1 MNDLTDNSAILLR
14 LRSQY
19 KRLEQTTWTIREL
32 QNRFPLG
39 ELQSE
44 TQLLKNYLALI
55 DDVEDIL
62 RELKGLKKE
71 YEQDPRIVK

>member
-19 KRLEQTTWTIREL
+19 KRLEQITWVVREL

-55 DDVEDIL
+55 YDVEDVL
-62 RELKGLKKE
+62 QELKELKKQ
-71 YEQDPRIVK
+71 YEQDSRTTK